1 LAFLPTRPKTGASS
15 YAGLRSSGCRHPLLP
30 DVLSLDPG
38 DQWQRELY
46 RNIDGCD
53 LFLLFW
59 SASAKKS
66 KWVRTEVRYALER
79 KGRDEFAPPEI
90 RPVIVAASAG
100 CPAVA
105 GGQHIHFGDWL
116 RTSFRWKTGRIGGP
130 RRSDHDARGTRDAFR
145 PKL

>member
-1 LAFLPTRPKTGASS
+1 
-15 YAGLRSSGCRHPLLP
+15 
-30 DVLSLDPG
+30 LDPG
-38 DQWQRELY
+38 DRWQRELY

-66 KWVRTEVRYALER
+66 KWVRREVRYALER

-116 RTSFRWKTGRIGGP
+116 AYVIQAEDRTD
-130 RRSDHDARGTRDAFR
+130 RRSPA
-145 PKL
+145 L